1 MVRIRNLLL
10 FAVTI
15 FWYSSVTAQLIR
27 KDHRE
32 MTPSEKRTYRDAVIA
47 SKAILVSQ
55 ASHHGNHFNSEIH
68 TVPITFNGTQF
79 LSWHRLFIVEIEDVL
94 RKSGIPNADKIT
106 IPYWDWRVENDISN
120 ITWNAT
126 GFLDLPNLNTN
137 GFDLTRSGM
146 VNSGDDLANA
156 TKLNE
161 MYTNLSNFIPQT
173 YQFTS
178 GQSDFYSK
186 RLEAYH
192 NQGHTFIKG
201 TMLSSESPRDP
212 IFYLHHNF
220 VDKLWQDWED
230 KENAVK
236 SSFPTPPAGINDW
249 PATDPNS
256 ITDARSMVADLKL
269 DNMTGSRGFEVWF
282 ASNKKLLLDGLNGA
296 FTTNTSSNAKKTYC
310 YVAWNGSAV
319 EGTIYAG
326 DVQRDASD
334 NIIADT
340 KGGFIVD
347 GAGADFFAGSSI
359 ELRPGF
365 STVLGS
371 PFSAQIVDKP
381 CGYTTNNLMAEPDND
396 PVLYLQSKTD
406 KRLKAGEGK
415 AYPNPFTSELSID
428 YNVETDTP
436 LSIELVNA
444 LGQSVWQQKYGIQTQ
459 GLFNATIPTQDLPKG
474 LYHVLIWND
483 KNQVTLK
490 VIR

>member
-1 MVRIRNLLL
+1 MVRIRNLLFFL
-10 FAVTI
+10 TLLCCQNNLL
-15 FWYSSVTAQLIR
+15 AQLIR

-32 MTPSEKRTYRDAVIA
+32 MTPSEKRTYRDAAIA
-47 SKAILVSQ
+47 RRAIIATE
-55 ASHHGNHFNSEIH
+55 ASHHQTHFDTEIH
-68 TVPITFNGTQF
+68 TGNTNNGRQF
-79 LSWHRLFIVEIEDVL
+79 LPWHRLFILDAEDL
-94 RKSGIPNADKIT
+94 LKTSGVANADKIT
-106 IPYWDWRVENDISN
+106 VPYWDWRVENNTSN
-120 ITWNAT
+120 ITWDDS
-126 GFLDLPNLNTN
+126 GFLDLTTLNNNSFNITRGSMTS
-137 GFDLTRSGM
+137 GFLLASNADLNSMMDLTENLPSSFESVSG
-146 VNSGDDLANA
+146 VS
-156 TKLNE
+156 T
-161 MYTNLSNFIPQT
+161 F
-173 YQFTS
+173 F
-178 GQSDFYSK
+178 SK
-186 RLEAYH
+186 RLEFWH
-192 NQGHTFIKG
+192 NRGHSFIGG
-201 TMLSSESPRDP
+201 TMGAADSPRDP
-212 IFYLHHNF
+212 VFYLHHNF
-220 VDKLWQDWED
+220 IDKLWQDWED
-230 KENAVK
+230 KENAIK
-236 SSFPTPPAGINDW
+236 SSFPTPESDINNW
-249 PATDPNS
+249 PSTSPNS
-256 ITDARSMVADLKL
+256 ITDSRVMTVNLKL
-269 DNMTGSRGFEVWF
+269 DNSSADRKFEVWF

-334 NIIADT
+334 NVIADT

-347 GAGADFFAGSSI
+347 GAGADFYAGSSI

-381 CGYTTNNLMAEPDND
+381 CGYTTNNLMAEPEND
-396 PVLYLQSKTD
+396 PVLYLQTKTD
-406 KRLKAGEGK
+406 KGLKAGEGK

-444 LGQSVWQQKYGIQTQ
+444 LGQSVWQQKYGIQRQ
-459 GLFNATIPTQDLPKG
+459 GLFNTIIPTQDLPKG